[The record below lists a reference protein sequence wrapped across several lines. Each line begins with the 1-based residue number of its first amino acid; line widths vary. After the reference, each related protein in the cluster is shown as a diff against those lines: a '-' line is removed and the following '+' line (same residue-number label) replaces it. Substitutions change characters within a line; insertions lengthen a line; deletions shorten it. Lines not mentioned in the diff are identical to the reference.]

1 MAGIASYNGLEM
13 ETRALYQRM
22 EGFLEL
28 ERLGAGGWEE
38 LYLAQREGEEGRL
51 LDRVRHEQEDR
62 SRVRQRRA
70 NNSQLVSPFFTLM
83 TDPPGAGEEAEG
95 GKPGREAG
103 GDVCVPGRRRWASW
117 GREMNTV
124 TVTVTAS

>member
-1 MAGIASYNGLEM
+1 M

-51 LDRVRHEQEDR
+51 LDRVRHEQEHR

-70 NNSQLVSPFFTLM
+70 NNS
-83 TDPPGAGEEAEG
+83 
-95 GKPGREAG
+95 
-103 GDVCVPGRRRWASW
+103 
-117 GREMNTV
+117 
-124 TVTVTAS
+124 